1 MTWGWVFGGAPLL
14 IWLYL
19 LLGRSFFWLA
29 RERDDRNEFYAELD
43 SWPSVTAIVPA
54 RNEADVLHR
63 SLSSLLQQNYPG
75 RFCVVLIDDQSTDAT
90 ADAARAFGRTERLE
104 IVEGTPRPVGWM
116 GKTWAMS
123 QGVAK
128 ATAEAPPDYFWFTDA
143 DIAHAPDNLRHL
155 VVRAEKKGLV
165 LASLMAKLSCKTAVE
180 HALIPAFVFFFA
192 MLFPFARVNN
202 PKRKL
207 AAAAGGCMLVQR
219 AALEASGGIASIR
232 QEIID
237 DCALAR
243 QLKRQGRVWLGLTNR
258 SQSIRP
264 YETLSEVRQ
273 MVARSAY
280 AQLGY
285 SRAALAGT
293 ILGMLIVYA
302 SAPFVALF
310 AWDSAQIAGWT
321 TWVLMALALQ
331 PILRFYR
338 LSPLW
343 GFALPLIGAVYA
355 IFTLDSAFQF
365 WRGRG
370 GMWKGRA
377 QAMGSA

>member
-1 MTWGWVFGGAPLL
+1 MIWGWIFGGVPLL

-19 LLGRSFFWLA
+19 ILGRSFFWLA
-29 RERDDRNEFYAELD
+29 RERDDRHEFYAELEA
-43 SWPSVTAIVPA
+43 WPSVAAVVPA
-54 RNEADVLHR
+54 RNEADVLDR
-63 SLSSLLQQNYPG
+63 SLGSLLQQNYPG
-75 RFCVVLIDDQSTDAT
+75 RFSIVLVDDQSTDRT
-90 ADAARAFGRTERLE
+90 SDIARAFGRTERLE
-104 IVEGTPRPVGWM
+104 IVKGTSRPIGWM
-116 GKTWAMS
+116 GKTWAMN
-123 QGVAK
+123 QGVVR
-128 ATAEAPPDYFWFTDA
+128 ATAEMTPDYFWFTDA

-155 VVRAEKKGLV
+155 VVRAETNGLV
-165 LASLMAKLSCKTAVE
+165 LASLMARLSCKTVVE

-202 PKRKL
+202 PRRRL
-207 AAAAGGCMLVQR
+207 AAAAGGCMLVKR
-219 AALEASGGIASIR
+219 TALEAAGGIAAIR

-243 QLKRQGRVWLGLTNR
+243 RLKPQGSLWLGLTNR

-264 YETLSEVRQ
+264 YETLSEIRH
-273 MVARSAY
+273 MVSRSAY

-285 SRAALAGT
+285 SRVMLAGT
-293 ILGMLIVYA
+293 VLGMLIVYA
-302 SAPFVALF
+302 AAPFVALLG
-310 AWDSAQIAGWT
+310 WNSAQIAGWV
-321 TWVLMALALQ
+321 TWALMALAFQ
-331 PILRFYR
+331 PMLRFYR

-377 QAMGSA
+377 QAMGST

>member
-1 MTWGWVFGGAPLL
+1 MIWGWIFGGVPLL

-19 LLGRSFFWLA
+19 ILGRSFFWLA

-43 SWPSVTAIVPA
+43 SWPSVAAVVPA
-54 RNEADVLHR
+54 RNEADVLDR
-63 SLSSLLQQNYPG
+63 SLGSLLQQNYPG
-75 RFCVVLIDDQSTDAT
+75 RFRIVLVDDQSTDGT

-104 IVEGTPRPVGWM
+104 IVEGTPRPVGRK
-116 GKTWAMS
+116 GKPMAMS
-123 QGVAK
+123 PGVAK
-128 ATAEAPPDYFWFTDA
+128 ATEDAQPDYFWFTDA

-155 VVRAEKKGLV
+155 VVRAETKGLV
-165 LASLMAKLSCKTAVE
+165 LASLMAKLSCKTVVE

-202 PKRKL
+202 PRRKL

-219 AALEASGGIASIR
+219 AALEAAGDIAAIR

-243 QLKRQGRVWLGLTNR
+243 RLKPQGRVWLGLTNR

-264 YETLSEVRQ
+264 YQTLSEVRQ

-285 SRAALAGT
+285 SRLVLAGT
-293 ILGMLIVYA
+293 ILGMLTIYA
-302 SAPFVALF
+302 AAPFVALF
-310 AWDSAQIAGWT
+310 AWNSAQIAGWV
-321 TWVLMALALQ
+321 TWILMSLAFQ
-331 PILRFYR
+331 PMLRFYR

-370 GMWKGRA
+370 GMWKGRT

>member
-1 MTWGWVFGGAPLL
+1 MIWGWIFGAVPLL

-19 LLGRSFFWLA
+19 LLGRNFFWLA
-29 RERDDRNEFYAELD
+29 RERDDRAESYVELET
-43 SWPSVTAIVPA
+43 WPSVAVVVPA
-54 RNEADVLHR
+54 RNEADVLDR
-63 SLSSLLQQNYPG
+63 SLASLLQQNYPG
-75 RFCVVLIDDQSTDAT
+75 RFCIILVDDQSGDRT
-90 ADAARAFGRTERLE
+90 ADVARSFGRTERLR
-104 IVEGTPRPVGWM
+104 IVDGTPRPVGWM

-123 QGVAK
+123 QGVANAGLEMK
-128 ATAEAPPDYFWFTDA
+128 PDYLWFTDA
-143 DIAHAPDNLRHL
+143 DIAHAPDNLRRL
-155 VVRAEKKGLV
+155 VFRAESKRLV
-165 LASLMAKLSCKTAVE
+165 LVSLMAKLSCKTVVE

-207 AAAAGGCMLVQR
+207 AAAAGGCMLVR
-219 AALEASGGIASIR
+219 REALEAAGGIASIR

-243 QLKRQGRVWLGLTNR
+243 RLKSQGPIWLGLTNR
-258 SQSIRP
+258 AQSIRP
-264 YETLSEVRQ
+264 YETLAEIRH

-285 SRAALAGT
+285 SRMLLAGT
-293 ILGMLIVYA
+293 VVGMLVVYA
-302 SAPFVALF
+302 AAPFVALF
-310 AWDSAQIAGWT
+310 GWNSAQIAGWA
-321 TWVLMALALQ
+321 TWALMVLAFQ
-331 PILRFYR
+331 PMLRFYR

-343 GFALPLIGAVYA
+343 GFALPLIGAAYA
-355 IFTLDSAFQF
+355 LFTLDSAFQF